1 MSGEVDRIV
10 GPLDGMRVID
20 WTMWQFG
27 PVSTMMLADMG
38 AEVIKVESLDG
49 DHGRQVTRSLGMDS
63 TLPQGL
69 SAFFEGL
76 NRQKIGIAV
85 DLKTPEG
92 LEIIHKLVAKSDI
105 FVENFRKGVAERLG
119 LGYEDL
125 IQYNERLIY
134 ASASGYGPDGPDA
147 GKPAFAL
154 TAEAR
159 AGALWWFGPPDDTP
173 HQLDIADQSAAIML
187 SYGIMGAIV
196 ARERFGFGQK
206 VDVSHLGS
214 MIWARGMQNQISLL
228 VDQEYPRFDRKRPGS
243 VLWNYYKCNDGRW
256 IAFSMGQDRY
266 WPPFCKALG
275 RSDLTEDARFN
286 TSEARYENREE
297 LVELLD
303 KIFLSKTRD
312 EWERALLG
320 NNEIIWEIVQSNLD
334 LPRDPQVEAN
344 RYIVNFDHPII
355 GPSNWLQTPVTYS
368 KTPLSTRKMAPAL
381 GENTEETL
389 TELLGYTW
397 DEIVALKDRNV
408 IL

>member
-1 MSGEVDRIV
+1 MSGQSDGSK
-10 GPLDGMRVID
+10 GPLDGLRVID

-27 PVSTMMLADMG
+27 PVSTLMLADMG

-49 DHGRQVTRSLGMDS
+49 DHGRSVGRSVGLDS
-63 TLPQGL
+63 TLPNGA

-76 NRQKIGIAV
+76 NRQKSGIAV
-85 DLKTPEG
+85 NLKTPEG
-92 LEIIHKLVAKSDI
+92 VDIMYKLAVKSDI

-125 IQYNERLIY
+125 IKHNENIIY
-134 ASASGYGPDGPDA
+134 ASASGYGPKGPDA

-159 AGALWWFGPPDDTP
+159 SGALWWIGPPDDTP
-173 HQLDIADQSAAIML
+173 HQLDIADQSAAVML
-187 SYGIMGAIV
+187 SYGILGAIV

-214 MIWARGMQNQISLL
+214 MVWARGMQNQISLL
-228 VDQEYPRFDRKRPGS
+228 VEKEYQRFNRTQPGN
-243 VLWNYYKCNDGRW
+243 VLWNYYRCGDGRW
-256 IAFSMGQDRY
+256 IAFSMGQERY
-266 WPPFCKALG
+266 WLPFCSVVG
-275 RSDLTEDARFN
+275 RPDLIDDSRFN
-286 TSEARYENREE
+286 TMERRHENRRE

-303 KIFLSKTRD
+303 AHFLTRTSA
-312 EWERALLG
+312 EWEESLRG
-320 NNEIIWEIVQSNLD
+320 NSDIIWEGVQRNLD
-334 LPRDPQVEAN
+334 LPSDPQVVAN
-344 RYIVNFDHPII
+344 DYIVQYNHPAI
-355 GPSNWLQTPVTYS
+355 GLSNWLQTPVNYS

-389 TELLGYTW
+389 VDLLGYTW
-397 DEIVALKDRNV
+397 DDIVALKDKNV

>member
-1 MSGEVDRIV
+1 
-10 GPLDGMRVID
+10 
-20 WTMWQFG
+20 
-27 PVSTMMLADMG
+27 
-38 AEVIKVESLDG
+38 
-49 DHGRQVTRSLGMDS
+49 
-63 TLPQGL
+63 
-69 SAFFEGL
+69 
-76 NRQKIGIAV
+76 
-85 DLKTPEG
+85 
-92 LEIIHKLVAKSDI
+92 
-105 FVENFRKGVAERLG
+105 
-119 LGYEDL
+119 
-125 IQYNERLIY
+125 
-134 ASASGYGPDGPDA
+134 
-147 GKPAFAL
+147 
-154 TAEAR
+154 
-159 AGALWWFGPPDDTP
+159 
-173 HQLDIADQSAAIML
+173 
-187 SYGIMGAIV
+187 
-196 ARERFGFGQK
+196 
-206 VDVSHLGS
+206 

-275 RSDLTEDARFN
+275 RSDLTDDARFN

-297 LVELLD
+297 LVKLLD
-303 KIFLSKTRD
+303 ELFLSRTRD
-312 EWERALLG
+312 EWEKALLG